1 MRRVTQ
7 RERNQLIGPL
17 LRDVSRSFYLTL
29 RVLPAALRPAISLA
43 YLLARAS
50 DTIAD
55 TKVVPR
61 DKRQAHLVRFRQQLE
76 RRYDPD
82 ELVIIRSDLA
92 QHQSLPAEKLLLEKL
107 DNCFIMFGG
116 LPKEDRVRITVLL
129 GVITR
134 GQENDLVQFPGETE
148 KELTAFE
155 TDQQLDEY
163 TYAVAGC
170 VGEFWTR
177 MCIAHLRALRGWDP
191 DEMTELGICFGKGLQ
206 MTNILRDLPKDLRI
220 ARCYLPRQ
228 RLAKAGVTPEMLQG
242 STAQGTWS
250 VSREV
255 MEEFLPVYH
264 HHLDLTLGHFDAAWR
279 YTLAIPRSCGRLRL
293 ACLWPI
299 IIGLKTLALLRRSH
313 DVLNPD
319 KRIMVPQRD
328 VNRML
333 VKSVVFCRSNKVL
346 DAWYQELR
354 REAARQD

>member
-7 RERNQLIGPL
+7 QKRDQLIGPL

-29 RVLPAALRPAISLA
+29 RVLPAALRPAISLG

-61 DKRQAHLVRFRQQLE
+61 DKRHAHLVRFRQQFEHRCDAGDLA
-76 RRYDPD
+76 
-82 ELVIIRSDLA
+82 VIRSDLA

-107 DNCFIMFGG
+107 DDCFAMLAS
-116 LPKEDRVRITVLL
+116 LPDDDRARIGELL
-129 GVITR
+129 SVITR

-148 KELTAFE
+148 KDLAAFE
-155 TDQQLDEY
+155 TDRQLDDY
-163 TYAVAGC
+163 TYDVAGC
-170 VGEFWTR
+170 VGKFWTG
-177 MCIAHLRALRGWDP
+177 MCVAHLRALRNWNVA
-191 DEMTELGICFGKGLQ
+191 EMTALGIRFGKGLQ
-206 MTNILRDLPKDLRI
+206 MTNILRDIPKDLRI

-228 RLAKAGVTPEMLQG
+228 RLAEAGLKPEDLLLPATMG
-242 STAQGTWS
+242 
-250 VSREV
+250 R
-255 MEEFLPVYH
+255 FRPVYDGF
-264 HHLDLTLGHFDAAWR
+264 LDLTLGHFDAAWR

-299 IIGLKTLALLRRSH
+299 FIGLKTLALLRRSD
-313 DVLNPD
+313 DVLDPN
-319 KRIMVPQRD
+319 KRIMVAQGD

-346 DAWYQELR
+346 DAWFKKLR
-354 REAARQD
+354 SEAA

>member
-1 MRRVTQ
+1 MTQ
-7 RERNQLIGPL
+7 VKRSQLIGPL

-29 RVLPAALRPAISLA
+29 RVLPATLRPAISLA

-61 DKRQAHLVRFRQQLE
+61 DKRRAHLVRFREQFE
-76 RRYDPD
+76 SRYDPD

-107 DNCFIMFGG
+107 DDCFVMLAL
-116 LPKEDRVRITVLL
+116 LPEDDRARIAELL

-148 KELTAFE
+148 KELAAFE
-155 TDQQLDEY
+155 TDQQLDDY

-170 VGEFWTR
+170 VGKFWTE
-177 MCIAHLRALRGWDP
+177 MCVAHLPALRGWDRAT
-191 DEMTELGICFGKGLQ
+191 MTALGIRFGKGLQ
-206 MTNILRDLPKDLRI
+206 LTNILRDIPKDLRI

-228 RLAKAGVTPEMLQG
+228 RLAEAGLKPEDLLAPATM
-242 STAQGTWS
+242 
-250 VSREV
+250 SR
-255 MEEFLPVYH
+255 FRPVYDR
-264 HHLDLTLGHFDAAWR
+264 HLDLTLDHFDAAWR
-279 YTLAIPRSCGRLRL
+279 YTLAIPRSCARLRL

-299 IIGLKTLALLRRSH
+299 FIGLKTLALLRRSQ
-313 DVLNPD
+313 DVLDPS
-319 KRIMVPQRD
+319 KRIMVAQRD
-328 VNRML
+328 VNHML

-346 DAWYQELR
+346 DAWFQKLR
-354 REAARQD
+354 SEAARKD

>member
-7 RERNQLIGPL
+7 TERDQLIGPL

-43 YLLARAS
+43 YLMARAS

-61 DKRQAHLVRFRQQLE
+61 DKRRAHLVRFREQFE
-76 RRYDPD
+76 RRCDAG
-82 ELVIIRSDLA
+82 ELAIIRADLA
-92 QHQSLPAEKLLLEKL
+92 QYQSLPAEKLLLERL
-107 DNCFIMFGG
+107 DDCFAMLAS
-116 LPKEDRVRITVLL
+116 LPEGDRARIAELL

-148 KELTAFE
+148 KELAAFE
-155 TDQQLDEY
+155 TAQQLDDY

-170 VGEFWTR
+170 VGKFWTE
-177 MCIAHLRALRGWDP
+177 MCVAHLPALHGWDRA
-191 DEMTELGICFGKGLQ
+191 EMTALGIRFGKALQ
-206 MTNILRDLPKDLRI
+206 LTNILRDIPKDLRI

-228 RLAKAGVTPEMLQG
+228 RLAEAGLKPEMLLG
-242 STAQGTWS
+242 SVERGAWS
-250 VSREV
+250 VERGV
-255 MEEFLPVYH
+255 MEKFRPVYDR
-264 HHLDLTLGHFDAAWR
+264 HLDLTLDHFDAAWR

-299 IIGLKTLALLRRSH
+299 FIGLKTLALLRRSD
-313 DVLNPD
+313 DVLDPN
-319 KRIMVPQRD
+319 KRIMVAQGD

-346 DAWYQELR
+346 DAWFQKLR
-354 REAARQD
+354 REAR